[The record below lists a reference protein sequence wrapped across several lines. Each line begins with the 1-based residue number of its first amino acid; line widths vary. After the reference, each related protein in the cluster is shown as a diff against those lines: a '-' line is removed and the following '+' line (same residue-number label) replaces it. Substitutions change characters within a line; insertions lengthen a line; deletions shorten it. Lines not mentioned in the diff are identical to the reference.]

1 MSSLKRSEV
10 DAVGD
15 AVIDWAESRKLH
27 RPFRGAVERFDELF
41 KGALPAEALDALY
54 GQCVLSKVTASA
66 KNRRKCVRESREQY
80 VESFAGLLQQL
91 LQQPWQMA
99 VFRVVK
105 LHGGGRLTVRIV
117 EEEPEAGD
125 ERVMMSPTVED
136 LYRRGE
142 RLFGSLLI
150 DAGEELHTFGG
161 VFYYQAF
168 DEDDIRQFA
177 RTADAAMYR
186 SKGLQAVLSAYP
198 VEFVGLY
205 AFARQPRSRMAGE
218 EMRFCQ
224 SRASMAGLSFEDLA
238 AERPDLEADRK
249 PPFFRLSSEATAA
262 GESGFSHN
270 FVVVGDDS
278 RQVAWLYSF
287 LRSGYDAGR
296 AALQPL
302 LEFPAEPDFRL
313 SVGMVS
319 AMEALLSFETGVE
332 QIERELVTE
341 NTPEQAAFIENLNRA
356 IGRLSH
362 AANTGQQID
371 QRFIEQVAAEEG
383 IDPADLA
390 RLSSQLG
397 TEEKSKQLRNDFFGI
412 SPEMMQRILYGGWED
427 ITDIVEIR
435 KPLNVK
441 AEDAPVL
448 ASAAGLIELL
458 ASEGPIGEVPY
469 SGNLPKEV
477 ADQFSLQPVRGEESV
492 PYLHLA
498 RILLELSGIIEHSE
512 GFFRLTGQ
520 IGELFEGSRDSE
532 NKLDIPQLYLTLLND
547 FMEKFNWEYLYEM
560 NAVEMPLVRVATPF
574 LLHTLRS
581 LPDITARRV
590 NQVLL
595 QAFPSVVQ
603 EITTRLA
610 EHYDSEPLGLE
621 EVSEITEDAV
631 YSQFFMQLLQMFGLA
646 KTAKRQRSASAATR
660 WRLTSLFEQVF
671 DWKIPAF

>member
-1 MSSLKRSEV
+1 M
-10 DAVGD
+10 
-15 AVIDWAESRKLH
+15 IDWAEARKLH
-27 RPFRGAVERFDELF
+27 RPFRGTAERFDELF
-41 KGALPAEALDALY
+41 KGSLPAEALDTLY
-54 GQCVLSKVTASA
+54 GQCVLSRVTASA
-66 KNRRKCVRESREQY
+66 KNRRKCIRESRERY

-91 LQQPWQMA
+91 LQRPWQMA
-99 VFRVVK
+99 VFRVVR
-105 LHGGGRLTVRIV
+105 LHGGNKLTVRIV
-117 EEEPEAGD
+117 EGGERPGEGVFET
-125 ERVMMSPTVED
+125 ERVLMSPTVED

-186 SKGLQAVLSAYP
+186 NKGLRAVLSAYSL
-198 VEFVGLY
+198 EFVGLY
-205 AFARQPRSRMAGE
+205 AFATQPRSEMGGE

-224 SRASMAGLSFEDLA
+224 SRVSMAGQSFEDLA
-238 AERPDLEADRK
+238 AGLPDLEADRK
-249 PPFFRLSSEATAA
+249 PPYFRLSLEAAA
-262 GESGFSHN
+262 MGESGFSQN
-270 FVVVGDDS
+270 FVAVGDDS
-278 RQVAWLYSF
+278 RQVVWLYSF
-287 LRSGYDAGR
+287 LRSGYTKGR

-302 LEFPAEPDFRL
+302 IEFSEEPEW
-313 SVGMVS
+313 SVSVAMVS
-319 AMEALLSFETGVE
+319 ALEELLGFESEVE
-332 QIERELVTE
+332 QIEREMMPE
-341 NTPEQAAFIENLNRA
+341 DAPEQMAFIESLNRA
-356 IGRLSH
+356 VGRLSQ
-362 AANTGQQID
+362 AINAGRQID
-371 QRFIEQVAAEEG
+371 QRLIEEVAVEEG
-383 IDPADLA
+383 VDPSELA
-390 RLSSQLG
+390 KVSSQIG
-397 TEEKSKQLRNDFFGI
+397 AEASSAQTREDFFGM

-435 KPLNVK
+435 QPRKVK
-441 AEDAPVL
+441 ADDAPVL
-448 ASAAGLIELL
+448 ACAVGLMEMLV
-458 ASEGPIGEVPY
+458 SEGPIRAVPY

-498 RILLELSGIIEHSE
+498 RILLELTGTIEHAD
-512 GFFRLTGQ
+512 GFFRLAGQ
-520 IGELFEGSRDSE
+520 GSELFDGPPADVRQVD
-532 NKLDIPQLYLTLLND
+532 LARLYHDLLTV
-547 FMEKFNWEYLYEM
+547 FIEKFNWEYLYEM
-560 NAVEMPLVRVATPF
+560 NEVEVPLVRISAPF

-595 QAFPSVVQ
+595 QAFPSAVQ
-603 EITTRLA
+603 EINARLA
-610 EHYDSEPLGLE
+610 EHSDAEPLSFE

-660 WRLTSLFEQVF
+660 WRLTPLFEQIF